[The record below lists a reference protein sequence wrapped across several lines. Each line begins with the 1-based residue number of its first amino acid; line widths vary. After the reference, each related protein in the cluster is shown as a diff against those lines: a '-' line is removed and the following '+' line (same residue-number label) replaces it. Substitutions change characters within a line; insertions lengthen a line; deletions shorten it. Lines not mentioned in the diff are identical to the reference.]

1 MINENLLELIN
12 NLIFEL
18 KNNNLRCDKI
28 QIIKNLLKS
37 NKDINDFEVKQK
49 IMLDMRPIYDNGYDN
64 DRINSL
70 LEDIYK
76 ILNS

>member
-18 KNNNLRCDKI
+18 KNNNLRFDKI
-28 QIIKNLLKS
+28 QIIKNLLIS
-37 NKDINDFEVKQK
+37 NKNINDFEVKHK

-70 LEDIYK
+70 LEDICN